1 MKVLQLPLSE
11 IGFNSKLML
20 DYTEGHPDL
29 VPFYKY
35 IPHLNSFPDVIE
47 NRNQFPFHRVE
58 LVSELNAQNNSYF
71 EKFPLVKSN
80 VDSIANTNTY
90 TVTTGHQL
98 CIAGGPSYFIYK
110 IISTIKLAQELKAKY
125 PKCHFVPVYWM
136 ATEDHDIEE
145 INHVHVYGKKLIWD
159 TKEQGASGRLKTD
172 SITKFLDE
180 LINLFNNEAY
190 GNEVAVLLN
199 EAYTN
204 HSTLAEA
211 TRSFVLSLFGEQ
223 GLIVIDA
230 DSVPLKKLFSS
241 IIRDELDEQA
251 SSSIVEKT
259 SARLEKNY
267 KVKVNPREINLFYLD
282 EQLRARI
289 VLDDHKNYKVLQ
301 TDLNFSREF
310 IQDLVDKQVERF
322 SPNVIMRPLYQEK
335 ILPNL
340 AYIGGPGELA
350 YWLQLKDL
358 FEHYSVSYPVL
369 VPRSNAVIVPSKAID
384 KFTKLGFSEKDL
396 FRNFDDL
403 VREWL
408 ATQEEIA
415 PGIDDAK
422 EKLKS
427 IYTELEKLFLV
438 ADPTLAPSVQ
448 AEMQKVSNGL
458 DNLGKKGQAALKRKH
473 EVALNQIQAVL
484 DKVNPNQTPQERYE
498 NFMGFYAKYGKD
510 IIAELMSKFYS
521 FEYKLTMIVD

>member
-1 MKVLQLPLSE
+1 MHK
-11 IGFNSKLML
+11 
-20 DYTEGHPDL
+20 T
-29 VPFYKY
+29 
-35 IPHLNSFPDVIE
+35 IPILKN
-47 NRNQFPFHRVE
+47 FH
-58 LVSELNAQNNSYF
+58 
-71 EKFPLVKSN
+71 
-80 VDSIANTNTY
+80 DSIANANTY

-125 PKCHFVPVYWM
+125 PQYNFVPVYWM

-172 SITKFLDE
+172 STSKFLEE
-180 LINLFNNEAY
+180 LTDLFKNEAY
-190 GNEVAVLLN
+190 GNDVAALLN
-199 EAYTN
+199 QAYNN

-211 TRSFVLSLFGEQ
+211 TRSFVLSLFGNQ
-223 GLIVIDA
+223 GLVVINA
-230 DSVPLKKLFSS
+230 DSAPLKKLFSS

-267 KVKVNPREINLFYLD
+267 KIQVNPREINLFYLD
-282 EQLRARI
+282 DQLRERI
-289 VLDDHKNYKVLQ
+289 VSDEHYQYKVLR
-301 TDLNFSREF
+301 TDLTFSREF
-310 IQDLVDKQVERF
+310 ILDLVDKQVERF

-369 VPRSNAVIVPSKAID
+369 VPRNNAVIVPSKALD

-415 PGIDDAK
+415 PGIEDAK
-422 EKLKS
+422 EKLS
-427 IYTELEKLFLV
+427 NIYTELEKLFLV

-473 EVALNQIQAVL
+473 EVALNQIQSVL
-484 DKVNPNQTPQERYE
+484 DKVNPNQTPQERYD
-498 NFMGFYAKYGKD
+498 NFLVNYAKYGQG
-510 IIAELMSKFYS
+510 IISELMSQFHS
-521 FEYKLTMIVD
+521 FEYKMTMIID

>member
-1 MKVLQLPLSE
+1 MNVLQLPLSE
-11 IGFNSKLML
+11 IGFYSKLML

-58 LVSELNAQNNSYF
+58 LVSELTAQHAAYF

-80 VDSIANTNTY
+80 VDSIAHANTF

-110 IISTIKLAQELKAKY
+110 IISTIKLASELKTNY
-125 PKCHFVPVYWM
+125 PQYNFVPVYWM
-136 ATEDHDIEE
+136 ASEDHDIDE
-145 INHVHVYGKKLIWD
+145 INHVHVYGQKLIWE

-172 SITKFLDE
+172 STSKFLEE
-180 LINLFNNEAY
+180 LIDLFKNESY
-190 GNEVAVLLN
+190 GNEVALLLN
-199 EAYTN
+199 EAYAN

-211 TRSFVLSLFGEQ
+211 TRSFVLSLFGNQ
-223 GLIVIDA
+223 GLVVVDA
-230 DSVPLKKLFSS
+230 DSAPLKKLFST

-251 SSSIVEKT
+251 SSSIVGKT
-259 SARLEKNY
+259 SARLEKHY
-267 KVKVNPREINLFYLD
+267 KIQVNPRDINLFYLD
-282 EQLRARI
+282 DQLRTRI
-289 VLDDHKNYKVLQ
+289 VRDDHQNFKVLQ
-301 TDLNFSREF
+301 TDLKFNRDFF
-310 IQDLVDKQVERF
+310 LDLVDKQVERF
-322 SPNVIMRPLYQEK
+322 SPNVILRPLYQEK

-358 FEHYSVSYPVL
+358 FDHYSVSYPVL
-369 VPRSNAVIVPSKAID
+369 VPRNNAVILPSKSLD
-384 KFTKLGFSEKDL
+384 KFTKLGFFEKDV

-408 ATQEEIA
+408 AGQEEIA
-415 PGIDDAK
+415 PEIEEAK
-422 EKLKS
+422 KKLKD
-427 IYTELEKLFLV
+427 IYAGLEEIFLA

-448 AEMQKVSNGL
+448 AEMQKGINGL
-458 DNLGKKGQAALKRKH
+458 DNLEKKGNVALKRKH
-473 EVALNQIQAVL
+473 EVALTQIQSLL
-484 DKVNPNQTPQERYE
+484 DKVNPHQIPQERYE
-498 NFMGFYAKYGKD
+498 NFLSFYAKYGNVILD
-510 IIAELMSKFYS
+510 ELMNQFHP
-521 FEYKLTMIVD
+521 FDYKMTMIVN

>member
-11 IGFNSKLML
+11 IGFYSKLML

-80 VDSIANTNTY
+80 VDSIANANTF

-125 PKCHFVPVYWM
+125 PQYNFVPVYWM

-145 INHVHVYGKKLIWD
+145 INHVHVYGKKLIWE

-172 SITKFLDE
+172 STPKFLEE
-180 LINLFNNEAY
+180 LADLFKNEAY

-199 EAYTN
+199 EAYSN

-211 TRSFVLSLFGEQ
+211 TRSFVLSLFGEL
-223 GLIVIDA
+223 GLVVINA
-230 DSVPLKKLFSS
+230 DSAPLKKLFSS

-267 KVKVNPREINLFYLD
+267 KVQVNPREINLFYLD

-289 VLDDHKNYKVLQ
+289 VLDDHQNYKVLQ
-301 TDLNFSREF
+301 TDLKFSREF
-310 IQDLVDKQVERF
+310 IHDLVDKQVERF
-322 SPNVIMRPLYQEK
+322 SPNVVLRPLYQEK

-358 FEHYSVSYPVL
+358 FEHYSVSYPVI
-369 VPRSNAVIVPSKAID
+369 VPRNNAVIVPSKAID

-422 EKLKS
+422 GKLKS

-473 EVALNQIQAVL
+473 EVALNQIQSVL

-498 NFMGFYAKYGKD
+498 NFLGFYAKFGEV
-510 IIAELMSKFYS
+510 ILQRLLESFQPFS
-521 FEYKLTMIVD
+521 FEMVVVSE

>member
-1 MKVLQLPLSE
+1 M
-11 IGFNSKLML
+11 
-20 DYTEGHPDL
+20 
-29 VPFYKY
+29 
-35 IPHLNSFPDVIE
+35 
-47 NRNQFPFHRVE
+47 
-58 LVSELNAQNNSYF
+58 
-71 EKFPLVKSN
+71 
-80 VDSIANTNTY
+80 
-90 TVTTGHQL
+90 
-98 CIAGGPSYFIYK
+98 
-110 IISTIKLAQELKAKY
+110 AQELKAKY
-125 PKCHFVPVYWM
+125 PQYNFVPVYWM
-136 ATEDHDIEE
+136 ATEDHDVEE
-145 INHVHVYGKKLIWD
+145 INHVHVYGKKLTWD

-172 SITKFLDE
+172 STPKFLEE
-180 LINLFNNEAY
+180 LVDLLKNEAY
-190 GNEVAVLLN
+190 GNEVAKLLN
-199 EAYTN
+199 EAYAN
-204 HSTLAEA
+204 HTTLAEA

-223 GLIVIDA
+223 GLVVINA
-230 DSVPLKKLFSS
+230 DSAPLKKLFSS

-267 KVKVNPREINLFYLD
+267 KVQVNPREINLFYLED
-282 EQLRARI
+282 QLRARI
-289 VLDDHKNYKVLQ
+289 VKDDHQNYKVLQ
-301 TDLNFSREF
+301 TDLKFSREF
-310 IQDLVDKQVERF
+310 IHDLVDKQVERF

-369 VPRSNAVIVPSKAID
+369 VPRNNAVIVPSKALD

-415 PGIDDAK
+415 PGIEDAK
-422 EKLKS
+422 DKLKS

-458 DNLGKKGQAALKRKH
+458 DYLGKKGQAALKRKH
-473 EVALNQIQAVL
+473 EVALNQIQSLL
-484 DKVNPNQTPQERYE
+484 DKVNPHQTPQERYDNFIPFYLKHSLNFISLLKEHLDPFE
-498 NFMGFYAKYGKD
+498 NK
-510 IIAELMSKFYS
+510 
-521 FEYKLTMIVD
+521 

>member
-1 MKVLQLPLSE
+1 MKVHQLPLSE
-11 IGFNSKLML
+11 IGFYSKLML

-35 IPHLNSFPDVIE
+35 VPHLDSFPDVIE

-71 EKFPLVKSN
+71 EKFPLLKSN
-80 VDSIANTNTY
+80 VDSIANANTF

-110 IISTIKLAQELKAKY
+110 IISTIKLASELKAKY
-125 PKCHFVPVYWM
+125 PQYNFVPVYWM

-145 INHVHVYGKKLIWD
+145 INHVHVHGRKLVWE

-172 SITKFLDE
+172 STSKFFEE
-180 LINLFNNEAY
+180 LTDLFENEAY
-190 GNEVAVLLN
+190 GNELAALLN
-199 EAYTN
+199 EAYAN

-223 GLIVIDA
+223 GLVVIDA
-230 DSVPLKKLFSS
+230 DSAPLKKLFSS

-267 KVKVNPREINLFYLD
+267 KVQVNPREINLFYLD
-282 EQLRARI
+282 DQLRTRI
-289 VLDDHKNYKVLQ
+289 VRDDHQNFKVLH
-301 TDLNFSREF
+301 TDLKFNRDFF
-310 IQDLVDKQVERF
+310 LDLVDKQVERF
-322 SPNVIMRPLYQEK
+322 SPNVILRPLYQEK

-369 VPRSNAVIVPSKAID
+369 VPRNNAVIIPSKALD
-384 KFTKLGFSEKDL
+384 KFTKLGFLEKDL

-403 VREWL
+403 VRGWL
-408 ATQEEIA
+408 AGQEEIA
-415 PGIDDAK
+415 PGIEVAK
-422 EKLKS
+422 VKLKD
-427 IYTELEKLFLV
+427 IYTELEKLFLA
-438 ADPTLAPSVQ
+438 ADPTLAPSVL
-448 AEMQKVSNGL
+448 AEMQKVVNGL

-473 EVALNQIQAVL
+473 EVALTQIQSVL
-484 DKVNPNQTPQERYE
+484 DKANPNQMPQERYE
-498 NFMGFYAKYGKD
+498 NFLAFYATHGND
-510 IIAELMSKFYS
+510 IIAELMNQFHP
-521 FEYKLTMIVD
+521 FDYKMTMIVN